1 MLKFMPIRLAATFA
15 LVFAV
20 QASAQTPD
28 FSKAEIKAE
37 IIAPGVAVLFVSGGD
52 VVGGNIGVSYGP
64 DGTVLIDDQF
74 NPLTDKI
81 NQAVAKLGASP
92 VRFLVNTHWH
102 FDHAGGNENMGKVG
116 ATIFAHDNVRV
127 RLAAGGTTLGN
138 VSPPAPAVALPVVTY
153 AHGLTLH
160 LNGDDIDAVFT
171 GGGHTDGDTVVIWRK
186 ANVVHMGDL
195 MMNGLGFPFV
205 DLDSG
210 GNALHLV
217 ATLDQVLARTN
228 ASTKVIPGH
237 GPVTDQAGL
246 RAWRDMIG
254 DAVETVRKAR
264 GKKQTLAGFLKAN
277 PLKAK
282 EIPGSFFSAEHF
294 ATAIWHSLDAK
305 MAGHAHK
312 H

>member
-1 MLKFMPIRLAATFA
+1 MPKFLPIRLAATFA
-15 LVFAV
+15 LVFAA
-20 QASAQTPD
+20 QASAQSPD

-37 IIAPGVAVLFVSGGD
+37 VLAPGVAVLFVSGGN

-81 NQAVAKLGASP
+81 NEAVAKLGASQ

-102 FDHAGGNENMGKVG
+102 FDHAGGNENMGKIG

-138 VSPPAPAVALPVVTY
+138 VSSSAPAVALPVVTY
-153 AHGLTLH
+153 AHGLSFH
-160 LNGDDIDAVFT
+160 LNGDDMDAVFT
-171 GGGHTDGDTVVIWRK
+171 GGGHTDGDTVVFWRK

-205 DLDSG
+205 DLDLG
-210 GNALHLV
+210 GNAVHLV

-246 RAWRDMIG
+246 RAWRNMIAG
-254 DAVETVRKAR
+254 AVETVRKAR

-282 EIPGSFFSAEHF
+282 EIPGSFFSADAF
-294 ATAIWHSLDAK
+294 ATAIWKSLDAK
-305 MAGHAHK
+305 TVGHPHK

>member
-1 MLKFMPIRLAATFA
+1 MPKFLPIRLVATIALAFA
-15 LVFAV
+15 T
-20 QASAQTPD
+20 QASAQSPD

-37 IIAPGVAVLFVSGGD
+37 VLSPGVAVLFVSGGN
-52 VVGGNIGVSYGP
+52 VLGGNIGVSYGP

-81 NQAVAKLGASP
+81 NAAVAKLGASP

-127 RLAAGGTTLGN
+127 RLAAGGTTIGN

-153 AHGLTLH
+153 AQGLSLH

-171 GGGHTDGDTVVIWRK
+171 GGGHTDGDTVVYWRK

-195 MMNGLGFPFV
+195 MMNGMGFPFI

-210 GNALHLV
+210 GNAVHLV
-217 ATLDQVLARTN
+217 ATLDQVLARTTP
-228 ASTKVIPGH
+228 ATRVIPGH

-246 RAWRDMIG
+246 RAWRNMIAG
-254 DAVETVRKAR
+254 AVDTVRKAR
-264 GKKQTLAGFLKAN
+264 GKKQKLADFLMTNPFKAQFVPGGFIS
-277 PLKAK
+277 PDQ
-282 EIPGSFFSAEHF
+282 F
-294 ATAIWHSLDAK
+294 ATAIWQSLDVKTAK
-305 MAGHAHK
+305 HSHK

>member
-1 MLKFMPIRLAATFA
+1 MPKFMSIRLAATFA

-20 QASAQTPD
+20 QASAQSPD

-37 IIAPGVAVLFVSGGD
+37 VIAPGVAVLFATGGN
-52 VVGGNIGVSYGP
+52 VLGGNIGVSYGP

-74 NPLTDKI
+74 APLTDKI
-81 NQAVAKLGASP
+81 NEAVAKLGGSP

-116 ATIFAHDNVRV
+116 ATIFAHDSVRG
-127 RLAAGGTTLGN
+127 RLAAGGTTFGN
-138 VSPPAPAVALPVVTY
+138 VTPPAPAVALPVVTY
-153 AHGLTLH
+153 AHGLTFH

-210 GNALHLV
+210 GNTVHLV

-228 ASTKVIPGH
+228 PATKVIPGH

-246 RAWRDMIG
+246 RAWRNMIAG
-254 DAVETVRKAR
+254 AVETVRKAR
-264 GKKQTLAGFLKAN
+264 GKKQKLEDFLKAN
-277 PLKAK
+277 PLKALEK
-282 EIPGSFFSAEHF
+282 PGGFVPADMF
-294 ATAIWHSLDAK
+294 ATAIWQSLDAK
-305 MAGHAHK
+305 PADPAH
-312 H
+312 HP